1 MVHTGPGVCTCGV
14 DLELRRLKGDGRA
27 GGQVLLVVEHG
38 SRGISIYT
46 RFGRETH
53 IEGVDRGDHHH
64 DRGFAD
70 RKVTL
75 EDEELRV
82 LRSEFWKCR
91 QITAHV
97 L

>member
-1 MVHTGPGVCTCGV
+1 
-14 DLELRRLKGDGRA
+14 
-27 GGQVLLVVEHG
+27 
-38 SRGISIYT
+38 
-46 RFGRETH
+46 
-53 IEGVDRGDHHH
+53 VDRGDHHH